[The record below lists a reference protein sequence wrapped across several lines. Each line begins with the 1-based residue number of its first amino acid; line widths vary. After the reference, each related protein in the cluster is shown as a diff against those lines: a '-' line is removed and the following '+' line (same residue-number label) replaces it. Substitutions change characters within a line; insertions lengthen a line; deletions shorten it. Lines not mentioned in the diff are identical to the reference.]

1 MNSITPWNRSIQPP
15 LGLLYLALSL
25 NTLNNKILIYDFNLA
40 RQFENNINGQFS
52 RPFLNYIV
60 DYLKNEST
68 KQHEE
73 FIDYID
79 VLKLKWDAKYEEALE
94 KIEEGIK
101 GLSKGGL
108 YYLFLEQK
116 LIILKRLKDVKE
128 VEVIYKELRDNFGN
142 IPQYVRGLVV
152 ESLRNIRELYY
163 DSNESMEKI
172 RYWSEAYENNPVNK
186 GFILMADAR
195 EKKNEEKYVE
205 ATQLNIQAFKTL
217 KDVPHPSGVVQALNN
232 ISWWLKD
239 VDKNTALNFT
249 LPLGFYL
256 GYYFDDDNFNVFNS
270 LDTIF
275 QVQKENNDPMMYET
289 AFIFSKVFSKLD
301 YEKRQIIWK
310 DYTNTIYEVRRF
322 VINIK
327 KGNHKNTKALRNF
340 IKQEIE
346 KEQVSIKELNISKRT
361 LDNFLSGIT
370 KQIKPNT
377 LRNII
382 DNLEF
387 EINSSLAIPIIK
399 ELKKKDIDKKF
410 EENFYKF
417 MELEVEKQLT
427 EFFTSYLV
435 HYYKQEVKLERVI
448 KDIESGSLIKGR
460 CDYYTR
466 ELINS
471 TFEKP
476 PNIDVDS
483 LLTTNQEQKT
493 YTNKDITFKEHPFY
507 SARKI
512 LVKRFIKDLNKAY
525 LQEFIEKYLKADS
538 KQKDIIERYIMN
550 YGRYDEIK
558 NIPKELRP
566 KVPKE
571 INVFVKKY
579 TLKRRP
585 SATSFYVFEEKE
597 REEVVEMLKMFE

>member
-1 MNSITPWNRSIQPP
+1 MNLKDIIEI
-15 LGLLYLALSL
+15 L
-25 NTLNNKILIYDFNLA
+25 NF
-40 RQFENNINGQFS
+40 GQFS
-52 RPFLNYIV
+52 KPFLNYMSK
-60 DYLKNEST
+60 YLKNESI

-73 FIDYID
+73 VINYID

-94 KIEEGIK
+94 KIEKVIT
-101 GLSKGGL
+101 LSKKRSID
-108 YYLFLEQK
+108 YLLLVEKMDVLVK
-116 LIILKRLKDVKE
+116 LSKE
-128 VEVIYKELRDNFGN
+128 KEIKETFDELRNGFSKL
-142 IPQYVRGLVV
+142 PRYLRGLVV

-172 RYWSEAYENNPVNK
+172 RHWSEVYENNPVDK

-340 IKQEIE
+340 LKQEIE

-361 LDNFLSGIT
+361 LDSFLSGIT
-370 KQIKPNT
+370 KQIKSNT

-417 MELEVEKQLT
+417 MRLKIEKQLT

-435 HYYKQEVKLERVI
+435 HYYKQEVKLEKVI

-471 TFEKP
+471 IFEKP
-476 PNIDVDS
+476 LQIDIDS

-550 YGRYDEIK
+550 YGRYYEIK

-585 SATSFYVFEEKE
+585 SAISFYVFEGKE
-597 REEVVEMLKMFE
+597 REEVVEILEEFE

>member
-1 MNSITPWNRSIQPP
+1 M
-15 LGLLYLALSL
+15 
-25 NTLNNKILIYDFNLA
+25 KI
-40 RQFENNINGQFS
+40 INYGQFS

-68 KQHEE
+68 KQREE
-73 FIDYID
+73 IIDYID
-79 VLKLKWDAKYEEALE
+79 VLKLKWDTKYEEALE
-94 KIEEGIK
+94 KIEEVIK

-116 LIILKRLKDVKE
+116 MIILKRLNDVKE
-128 VEVIYKELRDNFGN
+128 VEVIYKELRDHFGE
-142 IPQYVRGLVV
+142 IPQYVRGLIVQ
-152 ESLRNIRELYY
+152 SLRNIRELYY
-163 DSNESMEKI
+163 ESNESMEKI
-172 RYWSEAYENNPVNK
+172 RHWSEAYENNPVDK

-195 EKKNEEKYVE
+195 EKKNEEKYEE
-205 ATQLNIQAFKTL
+205 ATCLNIKAFKML
-217 KDVPHPSGVVQALNN
+217 KDVPHPSGIVGSLNN

-239 VDKNTALNFT
+239 VDKSIALNFSF
-249 LPLGFYL
+249 PLGFYL
-256 GYYFDDDNFNVFNS
+256 GYYFDDDNYNVFNS

-275 QVQKENNDPMMYET
+275 QVQKESNDPMMYET

-301 YEKRQIIWK
+301 YENRQIIWK

-322 VINIK
+322 VVNIK
-327 KGNHKNTKALRNF
+327 KGNHKNTKTLRNF
-340 IKQEIE
+340 IKQEVE

-361 LDNFLSGIT
+361 LNDFLSGKT
-370 KQIKPNT
+370 KQIKSNT

-382 DNLEF
+382 NNLEF
-387 EINSSLAIPIIK
+387 EINTSLAISIIN

-417 MELEVEKQLT
+417 ISLRIEKQLS

-435 HYYKQEVKLERVI
+435 HYYRQEVKLEKVI
-448 KDIESGSLIKGR
+448 KDIKSGSLTKER

-471 TFEKP
+471 IFEKT

-483 LLTTNQEQKT
+483 LLTNNQELKT
-493 YTNKDITFKEHPFY
+493 YTNKDITFKEHPYY

-512 LVKRFIKDLNKAY
+512 LVKKFMNDLNKIY
-525 LQEFIEKYLKADS
+525 LQEFIENYINLDS
-538 KQKDIIERYIMN
+538 NQKDIIEKYIMN
-550 YGRYDEIK
+550 YGRYYEIK

-566 KVPKE
+566 KVPKD

-579 TLKRRP
+579 TLKRRL
-585 SATSFYVFEEKE
+585 SATSFYVFERQE
-597 REEVVEMLKMFE
+597 REKFVEALKMFS

>member
-1 MNSITPWNRSIQPP
+1 MTLQSLVKIIT
-15 LGLLYLALSL
+15 Y
-25 NTLNNKILIYDFNLA
+25 
-40 RQFENNINGQFS
+40 GQFS

-101 GLSKGGL
+101 ELSKGGL

-301 YEKRQIIWK
+301 YENRQIIWK
-310 DYTNTIYEVRRF
+310 DYANTIYEVRRF

-585 SATSFYVFEEKE
+585 SAISFYVFEGKE
-597 REEVVEMLKMFE
+597 REELFEILEEFE

>member
-1 MNSITPWNRSIQPP
+1 MTLQSLVKIIT
-15 LGLLYLALSL
+15 Y
-25 NTLNNKILIYDFNLA
+25 
-40 RQFENNINGQFS
+40 GQFS

-68 KQHEE
+68 K
-73 FIDYID
+73 
-79 VLKLKWDAKYEEALE
+79 
-94 KIEEGIK
+94 

-116 LIILKRLKDVKE
+116 LIILNRLKDVKE

-217 KDVPHPSGVVQALNN
+217 KDVPHPSGMVGALNN

-239 VDKNTALNFT
+239 VDKNISLNFT

-256 GYYFDDDNFNVFNS
+256 SYYFDDDNYKVFNS

-275 QVQKENNDPMMYET
+275 QVQKNNNDPMMYET
-289 AFIFSKVFSKLD
+289 AFIFSKCLSKVDKERYNILKKQCGESINQLK
-301 YEKRQIIWK
+301 Y
-310 DYTNTIYEVRRF
+310 F
-322 VINIK
+322 VCNLE
-327 KGNHKNTKALRNF
+327 NHYYLNTKTLRNF
-340 IKQEIE
+340 LKQEIE

-361 LDNFLSGIT
+361 LSDFLSG
-370 KQIKPNT
+370 KRKYFQPNT

-382 DNLEF
+382 NNLEF

-399 ELKKKDIDKKF
+399 ELKKKDIDQKF

-417 MELEVEKQLT
+417 IRLKIEKQLT

-435 HYYKQEVKLERVI
+435 HYYKQEVKLEKVI
-448 KDIESGSLIKGR
+448 KG
-460 CDYYTR
+460 
-466 ELINS
+466 
-471 TFEKP
+471 
-476 PNIDVDS
+476 
-483 LLTTNQEQKT
+483 
-493 YTNKDITFKEHPFY
+493 
-507 SARKI
+507 
-512 LVKRFIKDLNKAY
+512 
-525 LQEFIEKYLKADS
+525 
-538 KQKDIIERYIMN
+538 
-550 YGRYDEIK
+550 
-558 NIPKELRP
+558 
-566 KVPKE
+566 
-571 INVFVKKY
+571 
-579 TLKRRP
+579 
-585 SATSFYVFEEKE
+585 
-597 REEVVEMLKMFE
+597 

>member
-1 MNSITPWNRSIQPP
+1 MTLQSLVKIIT
-15 LGLLYLALSL
+15 Y
-25 NTLNNKILIYDFNLA
+25 
-40 RQFENNINGQFS
+40 GQFS

-101 GLSKGGL
+101 ELSKGGL

-116 LIILKRLKDVKE
+116 MIILKRLKDIKE

-163 DSNESMEKI
+163 ESNESMKKI
-172 RYWSEAYENNPVNK
+172 RYWSEVYENNPVNK

-195 EKKNEEKYVE
+195 EKKNEGKYEE
-205 ATQLNIQAFKTL
+205 ATQLNIEAFKIL
-217 KDVPHPSGVVQALNN
+217 KDVPHPSGIVGSLNN

-239 VDKNTALNFT
+239 VNKSIALNFS
-249 LPLGFYL
+249 LGLGFYL
-256 GYYFDDDNFNVFNS
+256 GYYFDDDNYKVFNS

-275 QVQKENNDPMMYET
+275 QVQKECNDPMMYET
-289 AFIFSKVFSKLD
+289 AFIFSKVFSKLN
-301 YEKRQIIWK
+301 YENRKIIWK

-327 KGNHKNTKALRNF
+327 KGNYKSTKALRDF
-340 IKQEIE
+340 LKQEIE
-346 KEQVSIKELNISKRT
+346 RGQVPIKELNISKRT
-361 LDNFLSGIT
+361 LNDFLSGKT

-377 LRNII
+377 LRKII
-382 DNLEF
+382 NNLEF
-387 EINSSLAIPIIK
+387 EINTSLAIPIIK

-417 MELEVEKQLT
+417 MQLRIENQLS

-435 HYYKQEVKLERVI
+435 HYYKQEIKLEKVI
-448 KDIESGSLIKGR
+448 KEIESESLIKER

-471 TFEKP
+471 IFEKTP
-476 PNIDVDS
+476 KIDVDS
-483 LLTTNQEQKT
+483 LLINNQELKT
-493 YTNKDITFKEHPFY
+493 VTNKDITFKEHPYY

-512 LVKRFIKDLNKAY
+512 LVKRFMKDLNKIY
-525 LQEFIEKYLKADS
+525 LQEFIRKYIKLDS
-538 KQKDIIERYIMN
+538 KEKEIIEKYIMN
-550 YGRYDEIK
+550 YGRYYEIK
-558 NIPKELRP
+558 NIPKELKP

-579 TLKRRP
+579 TLKRRL
-585 SATSFYVFEEKE
+585 SATSFYVFEGEE
-597 REEVVEMLKMFE
+597 RGKIIEMLRVFE

>member
-1 MNSITPWNRSIQPP
+1 V
-15 LGLLYLALSL
+15 
-25 NTLNNKILIYDFNLA
+25 KI
-40 RQFENNINGQFS
+40 INYGQFS

-68 KQHEE
+68 KQREE
-73 FIDYID
+73 IIDYID
-79 VLKLKWDAKYEEALE
+79 VLKLKWDTKYEEALE
-94 KIEEGIK
+94 KIEEVIK

-116 LIILKRLKDVKE
+116 MIILKRLNDVKE
-128 VEVIYKELRDNFGN
+128 VEVIYKELRDHFGK

-152 ESLRNIRELYY
+152 QSLRNIRELYY
-163 DSNESMEKI
+163 ESNESMEKI
-172 RYWSEAYENNPVNK
+172 RHWSEAYENNPVDK

-195 EKKNEEKYVE
+195 EKKNEEKYEE
-205 ATQLNIQAFKTL
+205 ATCLNIKAFKML
-217 KDVPHPSGVVQALNN
+217 KDVPHPSGIVGSLNN

-239 VDKNTALNFT
+239 VDKSIALNFSF
-249 LPLGFYL
+249 PLGFYL
-256 GYYFDDDNFNVFNS
+256 GYYFDDDNYNVFNS

-275 QVQKENNDPMMYET
+275 QVQKESNDPMMYET

-301 YEKRQIIWK
+301 YENRQIIWK

-322 VINIK
+322 VVNIK
-327 KGNHKNTKALRNF
+327 KGNHKNTKTLRNF
-340 IKQEIE
+340 IKQEVE

-361 LDNFLSGIT
+361 LNDFLSGKT
-370 KQIKPNT
+370 KQIKSNT

-382 DNLEF
+382 NNLEF
-387 EINSSLAIPIIK
+387 EINTSLAISIIN

-417 MELEVEKQLT
+417 ISLRIEKQLS

-435 HYYKQEVKLERVI
+435 HYYRQEVKLEKVI
-448 KDIESGSLIKGR
+448 KDIKSGSLTKER

-471 TFEKP
+471 IFEKT

-483 LLTTNQEQKT
+483 LLTNNQELKT
-493 YTNKDITFKEHPFY
+493 YTNKDITFKEHPYY

-512 LVKRFIKDLNKAY
+512 LVKKFMNDLNKIY
-525 LQEFIEKYLKADS
+525 LQEFIENYINLDS
-538 KQKDIIERYIMN
+538 NQKDIIEKYIMN
-550 YGRYDEIK
+550 YGRYYEIK

-566 KVPKE
+566 KVPKD

-579 TLKRRP
+579 TLKRRL
-585 SATSFYVFEEKE
+585 SATSFYVFERQE
-597 REEVVEMLKMFE
+597 REKFVEALKMFS

>member
-1 MNSITPWNRSIQPP
+1 MTLQSLVKIIT
-15 LGLLYLALSL
+15 Y
-25 NTLNNKILIYDFNLA
+25 
-40 RQFENNINGQFS
+40 GQFS

-116 LIILKRLKDVKE
+116 MIILKRLNDVKE
-128 VEVIYKELRDNFGN
+128 VEVIYKELRDHFGE
-142 IPQYVRGLVV
+142 IPQYVRGLIVQ
-152 ESLRNIRELYY
+152 SLRNIRELYY
-163 DSNESMEKI
+163 ESNESMEKI
-172 RYWSEAYENNPVNK
+172 RHWSEAYENNPVDK

-195 EKKNEEKYVE
+195 EKKNEEKYEE
-205 ATQLNIQAFKTL
+205 ATCLNIKAFKML
-217 KDVPHPSGVVQALNN
+217 KDVPHPSGIVGSLNN

-239 VDKNTALNFT
+239 VDKSIALNFSF
-249 LPLGFYL
+249 PLGFYL
-256 GYYFDDDNFNVFNS
+256 GYYFDDDNYNVFNS

-301 YEKRQIIWK
+301 YENRQIIWK

-322 VINIK
+322 VVNIK
-327 KGNHKNTKALRNF
+327 KGNHKNTKTLRNF
-340 IKQEIE
+340 IKQEVE

-361 LDNFLSGIT
+361 LNDFLSGIT

-417 MELEVEKQLT
+417 ISLRVEKQLS

-435 HYYKQEVKLERVI
+435 HYYRQEVKLEKVI
-448 KDIESGSLIKGR
+448 KDIKSGSLTKER

-471 TFEKP
+471 IFEKT

-483 LLTTNQEQKT
+483 LLTNNQELKT
-493 YTNKDITFKEHPFY
+493 YTNKDITFKEHPYY

-512 LVKRFIKDLNKAY
+512 LVKKFMNDLNKIY
-525 LQEFIEKYLKADS
+525 LQEFIENYINLDS
-538 KQKDIIERYIMN
+538 NQKDIIEKYIMN
-550 YGRYDEIK
+550 YGRYYEIK

-566 KVPKE
+566 KVPKD

-579 TLKRRP
+579 TLKRRL
-585 SATSFYVFEEKE
+585 SATSFYVFERQE
-597 REEVVEMLKMFE
+597 REKFVEALKMFS

>member
-1 MNSITPWNRSIQPP
+1 MTLQSLVKIIT
-15 LGLLYLALSL
+15 Y
-25 NTLNNKILIYDFNLA
+25 
-40 RQFENNINGQFS
+40 GQFS

-68 KQHEE
+68 K
-73 FIDYID
+73 
-79 VLKLKWDAKYEEALE
+79 
-94 KIEEGIK
+94 

-116 LIILKRLKDVKE
+116 LIILNRLKDVKE

-275 QVQKENNDPMMYET
+275 QVQKESNDPMMYET
-289 AFIFSKVFSKLD
+289 AFIFSKCLSKVDKERYNTLKRKCGESINHLKYFVFNLD
-301 YEKRQIIWK
+301 NNY
-310 DYTNTIYEVRRF
+310 YL
-322 VINIK
+322 
-327 KGNHKNTKALRNF
+327 NTKVLRNF
-340 IKQEIE
+340 LKQEIE
-346 KEQVSIKELNISKRT
+346 KEQVSIKELNISKRA

-427 EFFTSYLV
+427 KFFTSYLV

-471 TFEKP
+471 IFEKP
-476 PNIDVDS
+476 LQIDIDS

-525 LQEFIEKYLKADS
+525 LQEFIEKYIKVDS
-538 KQKDIIERYIMN
+538 KRKDMIERYIMN
-550 YGRYDEIK
+550 YGRYYEIK

-585 SATSFYVFEEKE
+585 SAISFYVFEGKE
-597 REEVVEMLKMFE
+597 REELFETLKVFK

>member
-1 MNSITPWNRSIQPP
+1 
-15 LGLLYLALSL
+15 
-25 NTLNNKILIYDFNLA
+25 
-40 RQFENNINGQFS
+40 
-52 RPFLNYIV
+52 
-60 DYLKNEST
+60 
-68 KQHEE
+68 
-73 FIDYID
+73 
-79 VLKLKWDAKYEEALE
+79 
-94 KIEEGIK
+94 
-101 GLSKGGL
+101 
-108 YYLFLEQK
+108 
-116 LIILKRLKDVKE
+116 
-128 VEVIYKELRDNFGN
+128 
-142 IPQYVRGLVV
+142 
-152 ESLRNIRELYY
+152 
-163 DSNESMEKI
+163 
-172 RYWSEAYENNPVNK
+172 
-186 GFILMADAR
+186 
-195 EKKNEEKYVE
+195 
-205 ATQLNIQAFKTL
+205 
-217 KDVPHPSGVVQALNN
+217 
-232 ISWWLKD
+232 
-239 VDKNTALNFT
+239 
-249 LPLGFYL
+249 
-256 GYYFDDDNFNVFNS
+256 
-270 LDTIF
+270 
-275 QVQKENNDPMMYET
+275 
-289 AFIFSKVFSKLD
+289 
-301 YEKRQIIWK
+301 
-310 DYTNTIYEVRRF
+310 
-322 VINIK
+322 
-327 KGNHKNTKALRNF
+327 
-340 IKQEIE
+340 
-346 KEQVSIKELNISKRT
+346 
-361 LDNFLSGIT
+361 
-370 KQIKPNT
+370 

-427 EFFTSYLV
+427 KFFTSYLV

-471 TFEKP
+471 IFEKP
-476 PNIDVDS
+476 LQIDIDS

-585 SATSFYVFEEKE
+585 SAISFYVFEGKE
-597 REEVVEMLKMFE
+597 REELFEILEEFE

>member
-1 MNSITPWNRSIQPP
+1 MTLQ
-15 LGLLYLALSL
+15 SL
-25 NTLNNKILIYDFNLA
+25 VKI
-40 RQFENNINGQFS
+40 INYGQFS
-52 RPFLNYIV
+52 RPFLNCIV

-68 KQHEE
+68 KQREE
-73 FIDYID
+73 IIDYID
-79 VLKLKWDAKYEEALE
+79 VLKLKWDTKYEEALE
-94 KIEEGIK
+94 KIEEVIK

-116 LIILKRLKDVKE
+116 MIILKRLNDVKE
-128 VEVIYKELRDNFGN
+128 VEVIYKELRDHFGK

-152 ESLRNIRELYY
+152 QSLRNIRELYY
-163 DSNESMEKI
+163 ESNESMEKI
-172 RYWSEAYENNPVNK
+172 RHWSEAYENNPVDK

-195 EKKNEEKYVE
+195 EKKNEEKYEE
-205 ATQLNIQAFKTL
+205 ATCLNIKAFKML
-217 KDVPHPSGVVQALNN
+217 KDVPHPSGIVGSLNN

-239 VDKNTALNFT
+239 VDKSIALNFSF
-249 LPLGFYL
+249 PLGFYL
-256 GYYFDDDNFNVFNS
+256 GYYFDDDNYNVFNS

-275 QVQKENNDPMMYET
+275 QVQKESNDPMMYET

-301 YEKRQIIWK
+301 YENRQIIWK

-322 VINIK
+322 VVNIK
-327 KGNHKNTKALRNF
+327 KGNHKNTKTLRNF
-340 IKQEIE
+340 IKQEVE

-361 LDNFLSGIT
+361 LNDFLSGKT
-370 KQIKPNT
+370 KQIKSNT

-382 DNLEF
+382 NNLEF
-387 EINSSLAIPIIK
+387 EINTSLAISIIN

-417 MELEVEKQLT
+417 ISLRIEKQLS

-435 HYYKQEVKLERVI
+435 HYYRQEVKLEKVI
-448 KDIESGSLIKGR
+448 KDIKSGSLTKER

-471 TFEKP
+471 IFEKT

-483 LLTTNQEQKT
+483 LLTNNQELKT
-493 YTNKDITFKEHPFY
+493 YTNKDITFKEHPYY

-512 LVKRFIKDLNKAY
+512 LVKKFMNDLNKIY
-525 LQEFIEKYLKADS
+525 LQEFIENYINLDS
-538 KQKDIIERYIMN
+538 NQKDIIEKYIMN
-550 YGRYDEIK
+550 YGRYYEIK

-566 KVPKE
+566 KVPKD

-579 TLKRRP
+579 TLKRRL
-585 SATSFYVFEEKE
+585 SATSFYVFERQE
-597 REEVVEMLKMFE
+597 REKFVEALKMFS

>member
-1 MNSITPWNRSIQPP
+1 MTLQSLVKIIT
-15 LGLLYLALSL
+15 Y
-25 NTLNNKILIYDFNLA
+25 
-40 RQFENNINGQFS
+40 GQFS

-301 YEKRQIIWK
+301 YENRQIIWK
-310 DYTNTIYEVRRF
+310 DYANTIYEVRRF

-417 MELEVEKQLT
+417 MRLEVEKQLT

-471 TFEKP
+471 IFEKP

-585 SATSFYVFEEKE
+585 SAISFYVFEGKE
-597 REEVVEMLKMFE
+597 REELFEILEEFE

>member
-1 MNSITPWNRSIQPP
+1 LGELEMNLKDIIEI
-15 LGLLYLALSL
+15 L
-25 NTLNNKILIYDFNLA
+25 NF
-40 RQFENNINGQFS
+40 GQFS
-52 RPFLNYIV
+52 KPFLNYMSK
-60 DYLKNEST
+60 YLKNESI

-73 FIDYID
+73 VINYID

-94 KIEEGIK
+94 KIEKVIT
-101 GLSKGGL
+101 LSKKRSID
-108 YYLFLEQK
+108 YLLLVEKMDVLVK
-116 LIILKRLKDVKE
+116 LSKE
-128 VEVIYKELRDNFGN
+128 KEIKETFDELRNGFSKL
-142 IPQYVRGLVV
+142 PRYLRGLVV

-172 RYWSEAYENNPVNK
+172 RHWSEVYENNPVDK

-256 GYYFDDDNFNVFNS
+256 GYYFDDNNYQVFNS

-340 IKQEIE
+340 LKQEIE

-361 LDNFLSGIT
+361 LDSFLSGIT
-370 KQIKPNT
+370 KQIKSNT

-507 SARKI
+507 LARKE
-512 LVKRFIKDLNKAY
+512 LVKKFMKDLNKIH

-550 YGRYDEIK
+550 YGRYYEIK

-585 SATSFYVFEEKE
+585 SAISFYVFEGKE
-597 REEVVEMLKMFE
+597 REEVVEILEEFE

>member
-1 MNSITPWNRSIQPP
+1 MLLKLVTKLSTYGQFGRPFMNYLESI
-15 LGLLYLALSL
+15 SL
-25 NTLNNKILIYDFNLA
+25 NNETI
-40 RQFENNINGQFS
+40 E
-52 RPFLNYIV
+52 YI
-60 DYLKNEST
+60 E
-68 KQHEE
+68 
-73 FIDYID
+73 I
-79 VLKLKWDAKYEEALE
+79 LKLFWDNKYDEVLE
-94 KIEEGIK
+94 TIERNISKLRK
-101 GLSKGGL
+101 GSL
-108 YYLFLEQK
+108 YYLLLSIK
-116 LIILKRLKDVKE
+116 LSALHRLKREQEVKE
-128 VEVIYKELRDNFGN
+128 IYDELRDNFGN
-142 IPQYVRGLVV
+142 IPRYVRGTVV

-163 DSNESMEKI
+163 DSDENIETI
-172 RYWSEAYENNPVNK
+172 RHWSEIYENNPVDK

-195 EKKNEEKYVE
+195 GKKNEGNYIE
-205 ATQLNIQAFKTL
+205 AAKLNIQAFKTL
-217 KDVPHPSGVVQALNN
+217 KNVPHPSGMVGALNN

-239 VDKNTALNFT
+239 VDKNISLNFT
-249 LPLGFYL
+249 FPLGFYAS
-256 GYYFDDDNFNVFNS
+256 YYFDDDNYKVFNS
-270 LDTIF
+270 FDTTF
-275 QVQKENNDPMMYET
+275 QVQKNNNDPMMYET
-289 AFIFSKVFSKLD
+289 AFIFSKCLSKVDKERYNILKRKCGKSINQLKYCVFNLD
-301 YEKRQIIWK
+301 SNY
-310 DYTNTIYEVRRF
+310 YL
-322 VINIK
+322 
-327 KGNHKNTKALRNF
+327 NTKVLRNF

-427 EFFTSYLV
+427 KFFTSYLV

-471 TFEKP
+471 IFEKP
-476 PNIDVDS
+476 LQIDIDS

-507 SARKI
+507 LARKI

-550 YGRYDEIK
+550 YGRYYEIK

-597 REEVVEMLKMFE
+597 REEVVEMLKM

>member
-1 MNSITPWNRSIQPP
+1 MNLKDIVEI
-15 LGLLYLALSL
+15 L
-25 NTLNNKILIYDFNLA
+25 NF
-40 RQFENNINGQFS
+40 GQFS
-52 RPFLNYIV
+52 KPFLNYMGE
-60 DYLKNEST
+60 YLKNELI

-73 FIDYID
+73 VINYID

-94 KIEEGIK
+94 KIENAIT
-101 GLSKGGL
+101 LSKKRSIN
-108 YYLFLEQK
+108 YLLLAEKMDLLVK
-116 LIILKRLKDVKE
+116 LSKEKEIKEIYDELKKGFPTLPRYL
-128 VEVIYKELRDNFGN
+128 
-142 IPQYVRGLVV
+142 RGLIVQ
-152 ESLRNIRELYY
+152 SLRNIRELYY
-163 DSNESMEKI
+163 ESNESMEKI
-172 RYWSEAYENNPVNK
+172 RHWSETYENNPVNK

-340 IKQEIE
+340 LKQEIE

-361 LDNFLSGIT
+361 LDSFLSGIT
-370 KQIKPNT
+370 KQIKSNT

-427 EFFTSYLV
+427 KFFTSYLV

-471 TFEKP
+471 IFEKP
-476 PNIDVDS
+476 LQIDIDS

-507 SARKI
+507 LARKE
-512 LVKRFIKDLNKAY
+512 LVKKFMKDLNKIH

-550 YGRYDEIK
+550 YGRYYEIK

-585 SATSFYVFEEKE
+585 SAISFYVFEGKE
-597 REEVVEMLKMFE
+597 REELFETLKVFK

>member
-1 MNSITPWNRSIQPP
+1 
-15 LGLLYLALSL
+15 
-25 NTLNNKILIYDFNLA
+25 
-40 RQFENNINGQFS
+40 
-52 RPFLNYIV
+52 
-60 DYLKNEST
+60 
-68 KQHEE
+68 
-73 FIDYID
+73 
-79 VLKLKWDAKYEEALE
+79 
-94 KIEEGIK
+94 
-101 GLSKGGL
+101 
-108 YYLFLEQK
+108 
-116 LIILKRLKDVKE
+116 
-128 VEVIYKELRDNFGN
+128 
-142 IPQYVRGLVV
+142 
-152 ESLRNIRELYY
+152 
-163 DSNESMEKI
+163 
-172 RYWSEAYENNPVNK
+172 
-186 GFILMADAR
+186 MADAR
-195 EKKNEEKYVE
+195 GKKNEGNYIE
-205 ATQLNIQAFKTL
+205 AAKLNIQAFKTL
-217 KDVPHPSGVVQALNN
+217 KNVPHPSGMVGALNN

-239 VDKNTALNFT
+239 VDKNISLNFT
-249 LPLGFYL
+249 FPLGFYAS
-256 GYYFDDDNFNVFNS
+256 YYFDDDNYKVFNS
-270 LDTIF
+270 FDTTF

-301 YEKRQIIWK
+301 YENRQIIWK
-310 DYTNTIYEVRRF
+310 DYANTIYEVRRF

-340 IKQEIE
+340 LKQEIE

-361 LDNFLSGIT
+361 LDSFLSGIT
-370 KQIKPNT
+370 KQIKSNT

-507 SARKI
+507 SARKE
-512 LVKRFIKDLNKAY
+512 LVKKFMKDLNKIH
-525 LQEFIEKYLKADS
+525 LQEFIEKYLKA
-538 KQKDIIERYIMN
+538 IIERYIMN

-585 SATSFYVFEEKE
+585 SAISFYVFEGKE
-597 REEVVEMLKMFE
+597 REELFEILEEFEWK

>member
-1 MNSITPWNRSIQPP
+1 
-15 LGLLYLALSL
+15 
-25 NTLNNKILIYDFNLA
+25 
-40 RQFENNINGQFS
+40 
-52 RPFLNYIV
+52 
-60 DYLKNEST
+60 
-68 KQHEE
+68 
-73 FIDYID
+73 
-79 VLKLKWDAKYEEALE
+79 
-94 KIEEGIK
+94 
-101 GLSKGGL
+101 
-108 YYLFLEQK
+108 
-116 LIILKRLKDVKE
+116 
-128 VEVIYKELRDNFGN
+128 
-142 IPQYVRGLVV
+142 
-152 ESLRNIRELYY
+152 
-163 DSNESMEKI
+163 
-172 RYWSEAYENNPVNK
+172 
-186 GFILMADAR
+186 MADAR
-195 EKKNEEKYVE
+195 GKKNEGNYVE
-205 ATQLNIQAFKTL
+205 ATQLNIQAFKIL

-275 QVQKENNDPMMYET
+275 QVQKNNNDPMMYET

-327 KGNHKNTKALRNF
+327 KGNHRNTKTLRNF
-340 IKQEIE
+340 LKQEIE

-361 LDNFLSGIT
+361 LDSFLSGIT
-370 KQIKPNT
+370 KQIKSNT

-471 TFEKP
+471 IFEKP
-476 PNIDVDS
+476 LQIDIDS

-585 SATSFYVFEEKE
+585 SAISFYVFEGKE
-597 REEVVEMLKMFE
+597 REELFEILEEFEWK

>member
-1 MNSITPWNRSIQPP
+1 MTLQSLVKIIT
-15 LGLLYLALSL
+15 Y
-25 NTLNNKILIYDFNLA
+25 
-40 RQFENNINGQFS
+40 GQFS

-116 LIILKRLKDVKE
+116 MIILKRLKDIKE

-301 YEKRQIIWK
+301 YENRQIIWK

-340 IKQEIE
+340 LKQEIE

-361 LDNFLSGIT
+361 LDSFLSGIT
-370 KQIKPNT
+370 KQIKSNT

-471 TFEKP
+471 IFEKP
-476 PNIDVDS
+476 LQIDIDS

-525 LQEFIEKYLKADS
+525 LQEFIEKYIKVDS
-538 KQKDIIERYIMN
+538 KRKDMIERYIMN

-585 SATSFYVFEEKE
+585 SAISFYVFEGKE
-597 REEVVEMLKMFE
+597 REELFEILEEFE